1 MLGSVSPLTRYL
13 WLVVVLIVGVLVA
26 AAVVGYATGSSDSS
40 GTTLPSGTTAAP

>member
-1 MLGSVSPLTRYL
+1 L

-40 GTTLPSGTTAAP
+40 GSTRTSGTITATP